1 MKNIIINAAMEEVN
15 LRGLRFTMQDLAT
28 RLKVSK
34 RSLYENFSSKENL
47 IDEMVDIILADMA
60 QEEQE
65 IYAGDAPVISKLE
78 KLLTLHPYAA
88 EMFNKNIYEDLR
100 RLFPKQWEKV
110 EASRAERQKHLQ
122 LLVEQGIQNGVLR
135 PVNVNLVGQILKDAF
150 DSFTSY
156 SFLESNGLT
165 YKKAMQELLDI
176 LFKGMLLK

>member
-60 QEEQE
+60 KEEQE
-65 IYAGDAPVISKLE
+65 IYGSDAPVISKLE

-122 LLVEQGIQNGVLR
+122 LLIEQGISEGIFR
-135 PVNVNLVGQILKDAF
+135 PVNVNLVGQVLKDAF
-150 DSFTSY
+150 DNFTSY